1 MKVSMKIAVLVK
13 QVPDT
18 GDERSIDTT
27 TGRIVRDPSGAVID
41 EISERALEVA
51 LAHKDSDPATEIVVL
66 SMGPEPVTQ
75 ALRKALSMGADSAVH
90 VIDDSLVGADI
101 ATTARALAAALR
113 RIGADLVVTGNESTD
128 GRGGVLPAM
137 LAEHLGH
144 PHLTFLTTLEID
156 GQRVRGERGSDGGV
170 LRLAA
175 SLPAVVSVT
184 ERFPEVRFP
193 SFKGIMSAKK
203 KPLEVLD
210 ARALGLTP
218 SLDAS
223 EVTSVTERPAR
234 SGGTKI
240 VDHGNAAKEL
250 ADFLSAN
257 RLI

>member
-1 MKVSMKIAVLVK
+1 MSMKIAVLVK

-18 GDERSIDTT
+18 SDERVLDSA
-27 TGRIVRDPSGAVID
+27 TGRIDREASEAVID

-51 LAHKDSDPATEIVVL
+51 LTQKDVDRSTEIVLL
-66 SMGPEPVTQ
+66 SMGPHSVTQ
-75 ALRKALSMGADSAVH
+75 ALRKGLSMGADSAVH
-90 VIDDSLVGADI
+90 VMDDSLVGADI
-101 ATTARALAAALR
+101 ATTARALGAALE
-113 RIGADLVVTGNESTD
+113 RIGADLIVTGNESTD

-144 PHLTFLTTLEID
+144 AQLTFLPSLEID
-156 GQRVRGERGSDGGV
+156 GDIVRGERSADGGV
-170 LRLAA
+170 LKLTA

-184 ERFPEVRFP
+184 ERFPDARFP

-203 KPLEVLD
+203 KPLQVLS
-210 ARALGLTP
+210 AGELGLAQ
-218 SLDAS
+218 SQSVS

-234 SGGTKI
+234 TGGVKMI
-240 VDHGNAAKEL
+240 DDGNAAREL

>member
-1 MKVSMKIAVLVK
+1 VLVK

-18 GDERSIDTT
+18 GDDRSIDIT
-27 TGRIVRDPSGAVID
+27 TGRIDRDSSEAVID

-51 LAHKDSDPATEIVVL
+51 LAHKDSDQSTEVVLL
-66 SMGPEPVTQ
+66 SMGPATVTQ

-90 VIDDSLVGADI
+90 VTDDTLVGADI

-113 RIGADLVVTGNESTD
+113 RIDADLVITGNESTD

-144 PHLTFLTTLEID
+144 PHLTFLTALEID
-156 GQRVRGERGSDGGV
+156 GQTVRGERTADNGM
-170 LRLAA
+170 LRLSA

-184 ERFPEVRFP
+184 ERFPEARFP

-203 KPLEVLD
+203 KPLEILGASD
-210 ARALGLTP
+210 LGLTV
-218 SLDAS
+218 SQSAS
-223 EVTSVTERPAR
+223 EATSVSERPAR
-234 SGGTKI
+234 TGGTKI
-240 VDHGNAAKEL
+240 VDDGNAAQEL